1 MRLRILVLTLLSLSS
16 LLHGQRMPERWFTL
30 NPLGGNTTASSDT
43 TIFIHSVT
51 GWGGFGAY
59 RLARD
64 AEHAWLQQLG
74 AFIEL
79 LRIGNDQS
87 LAFTSSIEFIADPHN
102 DIRFNPRATFWEE
115 GFLYTKRTGRGFWQI
130 GYYHRCKHD
139 VDNLILGKE
148 RSLIFGSVL
157 GKYLLPLKI
166 NTDEALAA
174 FRLDI
179 YTLRQ
184 DDRIPKHLQ
193 STSLNWK
200 RLLASA
206 GANVHVREAGR
217 QLFGWYAGGWFTVN
231 TFGGKESIVIRLDRI
246 RELTFNGGVSAG
258 IALRGKAHFR
268 IGFTYE
274 YLSDTG
280 INPTPKRAN
289 LLSFGVTILDPNVTW

>member
-1 MRLRILVLTLLSLSS
+1 MRLRTFVLTQFLLSP
-16 LLHGQRMPERWFTL
+16 LLYSQRMPERWFTL
-30 NPLGGNTTASSDT
+30 NPLTGNTITTSDT

-51 GWGGFGAY
+51 AWGGFGAY

-74 AFIEL
+74 GAIEL

-87 LAFTSSIEFIADPHN
+87 LVFTSSIEFIADPHN

-115 GFLYTKRTGRGFWQI
+115 GFLYTQRTGESFWQI

-139 VDNLILGKE
+139 IDNLILGKE
-148 RSLIFGSVL
+148 RSLIFGSLL
-157 GKYLLPLKI
+157 GKYLLPFRI
-166 NTDEALAA
+166 NADEGLAA

-184 DDRIPKHLQ
+184 DDRIPKH
-193 STSLNWK
+193 SEGTTLNWK

-206 GANVHVREAGR
+206 GANLYLRETSR
-217 QLFGWYAGGWFTVN
+217 NLFGWYAGGWFTVN
-231 TFGGKESIVIRLDRI
+231 SFGEKESVVIGFDRI
-246 RELTFNGGVSAG
+246 REVTFNGGISAG
-258 IALRGKAHFR
+258 IALRGGAHFR
-268 IGFTYE
+268 IGITYE

-280 INPTPKRAN
+280 LNPTSERAN
-289 LLSFGVTILDPNVTW
+289 LLSFGVTILDSNVSW